1 MYKQFI
7 RKNKT
12 TTAIFIF
19 IISFIIIQR
28 LRPAILY
35 NRDGSIRPF
44 GIGRRYSTVIPI
56 WLVSLILGILSYL
69 LVLFYLSNTNINF

>member
-1 MYKQFI
+1 MYEQFI

-12 TTAIFIF
+12 TTRIIIF

-44 GIGRRYSTVIPI
+44 GIGRIFYCY
-56 WLVSLILGILSYL
+56 SYL
-69 LVLFYLSNTNINF
+69 ACIINFRNT